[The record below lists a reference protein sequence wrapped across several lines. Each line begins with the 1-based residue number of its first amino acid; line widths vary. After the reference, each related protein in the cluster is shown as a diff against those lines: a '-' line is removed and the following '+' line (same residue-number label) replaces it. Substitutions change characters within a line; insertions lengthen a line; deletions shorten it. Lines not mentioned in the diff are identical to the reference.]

1 MSKASW
7 DPAGLARAQVLD
19 ADEPGL
25 QALARGQ
32 RAAMARQARS
42 TAGRPRPMRRI
53 RPCPPSRPARARSL
67 VYSGDGT
74 GVFTLRASI
83 AADAGAGLVS
93 TPQGRTLF
101 LVTEAL
107 HRSGSDQPQAAG
119 GFRSED
125 QGLRWS

>member
-32 RAAMARQARS
+32 RAAMAQTGAVDGGQAQ
-42 TAGRPRPMRRI
+42 ADAPD
-53 RPCPPSRPARARSL
+53 PAVSAFAASGARSL

-74 GVFTLRASI
+74 GSSRCAPRSPPTPAPGWSARRK
-83 AADAGAGLVS
+83 AARCS
-93 TPQGRTLF
+93 
-101 LVTEAL
+101 
-107 HRSGSDQPQAAG
+107 
-119 GFRSED
+119 
-125 QGLRWS
+125 W